1 MLCSLSLT
9 YCYFFIKLL
18 LIFHIWEI
26 REVRYVVIVNDF
38 RQ

>member
-1 MLCSLSLT
+1 MLFEFDILVLFS
-9 YCYFFIKLL
+9 IKLL